1 VKSKKT
7 LCGLRKSIISAGI
20 GILAAASAASMVPVS
35 AYAASVAETREEVPG
50 VSGSHNVDNSVDRPG
65 PDSVFEVMEVD
76 RLWYRVT
83 ITVIDAASKKPISDA
98 YVVLEDTKTNVVAG
112 LKDGSS
118 NYFTDGN
125 GQITFLLE
133 IDHEYRMTIKKSG
146 YKASEWNGKSLT
158 YENGNQ
164 NQTIEI
170 ELEKDSEKPTEPVNP
185 TEPTTP
191 SKGDGGGKDHGD
203 KDKDRVNPTKP
214 TETRPAE
221 TQPTPAPTPEE
232 TRPEGTRPQE
242 TRPRTEET
250 TAPEETKPGETKP
263 DKEEDK
269 EYILPG
275 KDNKTGTE
283 DDIIVRPDKDKD
295 GKDNSSQD
303 KDGKVTLPDGGH
315 VIYPSFPDQGKIE
328 AIVPPGTVVLPDGTI
343 RLPDGTRKEYQL
355 PGKDAS
361 LRTGDD
367 VYVIPAF
374 GDDGNDHSYVD
385 DEGRVVL
392 VDGGTVNYP
401 DGSKTE
407 APAGSMVLPDGTI
420 IYPASAKADWTC
432 YFHWIEL
439 VFLLLILLLAS
450 KRLMEIHLANKE
462 LDEMEEEA
470 EKLE

>member
-1 VKSKKT
+1 MRRKSAFKE
-7 LCGLRKSIISAGI
+7 LRKRFISAGI

-35 AYAASVAETREEVPG
+35 VYAASIEETREMPDEVPG
-50 VSGSHNVDNSVDRPG
+50 TSGKHNVDMSADHVG
-65 PDSVFEVMEVD
+65 PDSIFEVVELE
-76 RLWYRVT
+76 RLWFRVT
-83 ITVIDAASKKPISDA
+83 VTVVDKETGLPIPDA
-98 YVVLEDTKTNVVAG
+98 YVVFEDQKTNEIAG
-112 LKDGSS
+112 LKDGGM
-118 NYFTDGN
+118 NYWTDAN

-133 IDHEYRMTIKKSG
+133 MDHDYVLTIKKSG
-146 YKASEWNGKSLT
+146 YKESDQNGKVFT
-158 YENGNQ
+158 YSNGNQ
-164 NQTIEI
+164 NKSLLI
-170 ELEKDSEKPTEPVNP
+170 ELEKEGENP
-185 TEPTTP
+185 TNPTNPTNP
-191 SKGDGGGKDHGD
+191 SRPSGGGGD
-203 KDKDRVNPTKP
+203 KDRGDKDPVNPTKP
-214 TETRPAE
+214 TKEQTEETLPE
-221 TQPTPAPTPEE
+221 VTPTPTPEE
-232 TRPEGTRPQE
+232 TRPQE

-343 RLPDGTRKEYQL
+343 ILPDGTRKEYQL

-361 LRTGDD
+361 LGTGDD

-392 VDGGTVNYP
+392 VDGGTVHYP

>member
-1 VKSKKT
+1 MKSKET

-65 PDSVFEVMEVD
+65 PDSIFEVMEVD

-164 NQTIEI
+164 NQTVEI
-170 ELEKDSEKPTEPVNP
+170 ELEKDSEKPTDPVKP
-185 TEPTTP
+185 TSPADPTTP

-221 TQPTPAPTPEE
+221 TQPTPAPTPAPTPEE
-232 TRPEGTRPQE
+232 TRPQE

-295 GKDNSSQD
+295 GKDN
-303 KDGKVTLPDGGH
+303 
-315 VIYPSFPDQGKIE
+315 
-328 AIVPPGTVVLPDGTI
+328 
-343 RLPDGTRKEYQL
+343 GTRKEYQL

-361 LRTGDD
+361 LRTDDD